1 MCIFT
6 HQKKFLR
13 PPPTPTSTTHTHI
26 PSLTAISYVMSSTV
40 LLWQLILFYH
50 GDYFTT
56 QSRCIS
62 ANEQTAE
69 KTIDVLQL
77 SQLLGVKVKMSQT
90 RNTKHISSLER
101 RISYQRQTNNSLY
114 RPSKSMRVGHYRPA
128 SQTPLKWRF
137 AGGPRVPE
145 PVCWLG
151 LSKRYFHDFLY

>member
-6 HQKKFLR
+6 HQKKFLG
-13 PPPTPTSTTHTHI
+13 PPPTPTSTTHTHTVTDCNK
-26 PSLTAISYVMSSTV
+26 LCHVMSSTV

-50 GDYFTT
+50 DDYFTN

-90 RNTKHISSLER
+90 SNTKHIITWTSNQLP
-101 RISYQRQTNNSLY
+101 QTN
-114 RPSKSMRVGHYRPA
+114 K
-128 SQTPLKWRF
+128 
-137 AGGPRVPE
+137 
-145 PVCWLG
+145 
-151 LSKRYFHDFLY
+151 

>member
-1 MCIFT
+1 MCIFAD
-6 HQKKFLR
+6 QKKFLI
-13 PPPTPTSTTHTHI
+13 PPPTTPPPPPHSHI
-26 PSLTAISYVMSSTV
+26 PSLKAISSVMSSTV

-50 GDYFTT
+50 GDYFTN

-101 RISYQRQTNNSLY
+101 RISYHRQTNNSLY
-114 RPSKSMRVGHYRPA
+114 RHSKNMRAGRYRPA
-128 SQTPLKWRF
+128 SETPLKWRF
-137 AGGPRVPE
+137 AGSPKVTRTCMLAGIE
-145 PVCWLG
+145 
-151 LSKRYFHDFLY
+151 